1 MKNVNSFRYLEK
13 AIEYEIGRH
22 IDVIEHG
29 GRIVQET
36 RLFDAAQG
44 KTYSMRSKEEAHDY
58 RYFPDPD
65 LPALVVD
72 ADRRE
77 RIVPALPE
85 LPEARRRRFIAQY
98 ALPEYDAA
106 LLTQTRGVA
115 DYFEET
121 AQPVRQRQGGQQLG
135 DGRGAAQHE
144 GARDRHRRRCR
155 SRRRRWR
162 D

>member
-1 MKNVNSFRYLEK
+1 M
-13 AIEYEIGRH
+13 
-22 IDVIEHG
+22 IEHG
-29 GRIVQET
+29 GAIVQET

-72 ADRRE
+72 AARRE
-77 RIVPALPE
+77 RDRR
-85 LPEARRRRFIAQY
+85 ARCPSCPTRGAAASSTQY

-121 AQPVRQRQGGQQLG
+121 AQRVRQSEGGQQLG

-144 GARDRHRRRCR
+144 GARHRHRRRCR
-155 SRRRRWR
+155 SRRRRWPG
-162 D
+162 